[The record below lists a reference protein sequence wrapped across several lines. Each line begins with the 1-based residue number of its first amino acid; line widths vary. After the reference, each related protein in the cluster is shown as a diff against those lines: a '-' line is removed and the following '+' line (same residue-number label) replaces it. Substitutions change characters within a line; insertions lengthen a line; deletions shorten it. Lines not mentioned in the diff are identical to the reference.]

1 MWWLSDSGRPQIYRK
16 QTSTP
21 VMGYGDDSR
30 VYTADVH
37 WLRWIGWSDRP
48 HFCVAYEMFSLSVGC
63 WNRILFWSWRVGCER
78 IPQRNCSRPV
88 WVKMTA
94 ATNHSLSLFLSSSS
108 SCSHDVRNVEHSLL
122 LPLGRGFYDWNLT
135 PFLCPISN
143 RAVTHIKD
151 SQRRI
156 TARP

>member
-30 VYTADVH
+30 CLHCWCALIEMNRLVGFLRRIWDVFFERRVLKQDIILDLESWMWTH
-37 WLRWIGWSDRP
+37 STKKLQQA
-48 HFCVAYEMFSLSVGC
+48 CVSE
-63 WNRILFWSWRVGCER
+63 ND
-78 IPQRNCSRPV
+78 CSYKSFP
-88 WVKMTA
+88 
-94 ATNHSLSLFLSSSS
+94 LFLSSS

-122 LPLGRGFYDWNLT
+122 LPSGRGFYDWNLT